1 MNNNE
6 WQLIIKKLE
15 NELKQKVYQFPNLCS
30 IFSIQKANWE
40 PLGEK

>member
-15 NELKQKVYQFPNLCS
+15 NELKQKVYQFPN
-30 IFSIQKANWE
+30 FSYVPSSVYKRQTE
-40 PLGEK
+40 SH